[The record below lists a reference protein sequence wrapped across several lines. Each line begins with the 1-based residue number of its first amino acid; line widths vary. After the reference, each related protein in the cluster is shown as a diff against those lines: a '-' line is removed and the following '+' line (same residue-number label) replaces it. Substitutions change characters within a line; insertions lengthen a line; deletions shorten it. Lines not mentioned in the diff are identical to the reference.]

1 VGVSERERARTDVVR
16 TNDDDDDSLYFWAR
30 AGNDGHVCVHTRMR
44 VRMHTHTHTLSLS
57 LSLSC
62 NGGTVSFAS
71 GVTSS
76 QGVSSQGEHLEIA
89 EAAEVQDLLQ
99 RCHEILAHRN
109 HV

>member
-1 VGVSERERARTDVVR
+1 MCAH
-16 TNDDDDDSLYFWAR
+16 AH
-30 AGNDGHVCVHTRMR
+30 AGTYA
-44 VRMHTHTHTLSLS
+44 HTHTHTLSLS